1 MVDRQKKKTKFDS
14 YCLLTNKN
22 ETFFYTTKNK
32 KMRQTILTFAFSK
45 IFIQQVWKIFFF
57 FDTAAGA
64 GVDAAKTALQKV
76 IHKPFEVTE

>member
-1 MVDRQKKKTKFDS
+1 
-14 YCLLTNKN
+14 
-22 ETFFYTTKNK
+22 
-32 KMRQTILTFAFSK
+32 MRQTILTFAFSK

>member
-1 MVDRQKKKTKFDS
+1 MSNNIDF
-14 YCLLTNKN
+14 CLFQN
-22 ETFFYTTKNK
+22 FYPTSMEK
-32 KMRQTILTFAFSK
+32 
-45 IFIQQVWKIFFF
+45 FF